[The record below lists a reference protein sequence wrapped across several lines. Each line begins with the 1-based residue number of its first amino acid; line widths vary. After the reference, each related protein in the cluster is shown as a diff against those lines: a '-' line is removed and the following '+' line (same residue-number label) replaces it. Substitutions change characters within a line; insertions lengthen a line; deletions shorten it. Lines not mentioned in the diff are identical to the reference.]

1 MTQEYED
8 IIGLSD
14 DTKIICLYV
23 VILMEKNGEISEIF
37 IYLLNIGIKF
47 DKCMKYGNRNEHIR
61 VPATYYST
69 RPPISVSINLLART
83 SHYS

>member
-23 VILMEKNGEISEIF
+23 VILTEKNGEINEIF
-37 IYLLNIGIKF
+37 IYLLNIGLKF
-47 DKCMKYGNRNEHIR
+47 DKCMKYGNRNER
-61 VPATYYST
+61 
-69 RPPISVSINLLART
+69 
-83 SHYS
+83 